1 MKSSN
6 DTSREPRF
14 HDPNGDLTA
23 LLSEWGDLC
32 ARCMDKVDTF
42 TRERPV
48 ASLAIAIFAGTF
60 LGSLF
65 RRR

>member
-6 DTSREPRF
+6 DTPRETRF

-32 ARCMDKVDTF
+32 HRCFDKVESF
-42 TRERPV
+42 TRERPM

>member
-1 MKSSN
+1 MKSPN
-6 DTSREPRF
+6 DAPREPRF

-32 ARCMDKVDTF
+32 HRCLDEVDSF
-42 TRERPV
+42 TRKRPV